1 MGSPTLHTLQYP
13 ILLLPLRRLSNPKT
27 SISSHLHT
35 LPRDE
40 QEGGGS
46 REGYAT
52 EGAGQ
57 VDQPRRVATHPL
69 PPPHHRPPHHHR
81 GCTRVQHVVDAARR
95 GRRPTKRHAPCGLHV
110 GLRTKTTESPV
121 VCLVWCIDP
130 AVNRLRTGVRVV
142 AAVKACR
149 AKQALLQGRT
159 KRGCPQAAE
168 AGHRTAMVFRRLLVG
183 THLGPHRMLQ

>member
-1 MGSPTLHTLQYP
+1 VRGTQ
-13 ILLLPLRRLSNPKT
+13 PKVRGR
-27 SISSHLHT
+27 SIS
-35 LPRDE
+35 PD
-40 QEGGGS
+40 
-46 REGYAT
+46 AW
-52 EGAGQ
+52 
-57 VDQPRRVATHPL
+57 QPIPFRPLTIGRLTITVAA
-69 PPPHHRPPHHHR
+69 R
-81 GCTRVQHVVDAARR
+81 GCSTWWM
-95 GRRPTKRHAPCGLHV
+95 RHAVGEDPPSDTLRVTCMLVCG
-110 GLRTKTTESPV
+110 RKTTESPV